1 MKKIIV
7 IFALFGAFLISC
19 TNATA
24 NNNVAEFDGTT
35 LNISDRNLSV
45 EDMYLRVFFSDSS
58 ISESLMLPVR
68 DVAEGLGYQ
77 VDWDSI
83 KREATIQTPDK
94 TIIIPVDG
102 SSITSSP
109 GQIVYHFR
117 DGEPR
122 PEVKAD
128 RLYAPVRL
136 VKEYLDFTILIR
148 GDNNGI

>member
-77 VDWDSI
+77 VDWESA
-83 KREATIQTPDK
+83 ATS
-94 TIIIPVDG
+94 G
-102 SSITSSP
+102 
-109 GQIVYHFR
+109 
-117 DGEPR
+117 
-122 PEVKAD
+122 
-128 RLYAPVRL
+128 
-136 VKEYLDFTILIR
+136 
-148 GDNNGI
+148 